1 MIDMFNFVVN
11 FVVIL
16 KDIGNC
22 YIYYG
27 VRLLYVLRWIL
38 KLRLLDM
45 IYFYWLLCVFKLFV
59 VVKDSFC
66 FLWLLIKKII
76 MRDFGLFV

>member
-22 YIYYG
+22 YIFYG
-27 VRLLYVLRWIL
+27 VKLLYV
-38 KLRLLDM
+38 
-45 IYFYWLLCVFKLFV
+45 
-59 VVKDSFC
+59 
-66 FLWLLIKKII
+66 
-76 MRDFGLFV
+76 